1 MNAKSYDE
9 LLNSKSHMTFL
20 LFILLNGATSFYA
33 LLNPLQ
39 TDPPYTIAGVSIFAF
54 CLLSAISL
62 IWHREKYLL
71 KLNIAAL
78 VLGILWS
85 FHIAVKY
92 RHVDVSGHEFL
103 LINLFSVFFIAAVT
117 LSDNLLAFCLNA
129 IPVAIT
135 VIILEDFHNMTRIL
149 FVLALPIIAL
159 SLHRVITRR
168 REAFTRQLVN
178 QLERDK
184 ARFSDLS
191 MIDPLTTLLNR
202 RGLEFQFHH
211 MSNDCATEHKDFVVM
226 IDIDFFKLYNDHYGH
241 QYGDTALTAI
251 AQIIKEAVRS
261 RDLAV
266 RYGGE
271 EFLLILRDASETLAI
286 QICEHIRSHVEQ
298 LALINEDQPNG
309 YSVVTISAG
318 LSEMYNNNLE
328 NAIARADQ
336 ALYLSKQKGRNR
348 VSLQKVA

>member
-1 MNAKSYDE
+1 M
-9 LLNSKSHMTFL
+9 
-20 LFILLNGATSFYA
+20 
-33 LLNPLQ
+33 
-39 TDPPYTIAGVSIFAF
+39 
-54 CLLSAISL
+54 
-62 IWHREKYLL
+62 
-71 KLNIAAL
+71 
-78 VLGILWS
+78 
-85 FHIAVKY
+85 
-92 RHVDVSGHEFL
+92 
-103 LINLFSVFFIAAVT
+103 T

-226 IDIDFFKLYNDHYGH
+226 IDIDFLSFI
-241 QYGDTALTAI
+241 T
-251 AQIIKEAVRS
+251 IIM
-261 RDLAV
+261 D
-266 RYGGE
+266 
-271 EFLLILRDASETLAI
+271 
-286 QICEHIRSHVEQ
+286 
-298 LALINEDQPNG
+298 
-309 YSVVTISAG
+309 IS
-318 LSEMYNNNLE
+318 MV
-328 NAIARADQ
+328 IPH
-336 ALYLSKQKGRNR
+336 
-348 VSLQKVA
+348 